1 LVIPLIE
8 KNEWRLAD
16 VIKNKA
22 LTDGVCDN
30 GIDEK
35 ARVVESKVVEIA
47 EGSSVVNNLE
57 EQAIKEILS
66 KFMSTFSRSLYHE
79 DVVRDSDGIQ
89 IRFVCVSRRRPKFG
103 EQW

>member
-1 LVIPLIE
+1 VFVFLKFTNRTKKKKEEKKELVIPLIE
-8 KNEWRLAD
+8 KNEWRLTD

-35 ARVVESKVVEIA
+35 ARESKVVEIA
-47 EGSSVVNNLE
+47 EGSGSSVVNNLE

-66 KFMSTFSRSLYHE
+66 KFMSTFFKE
-79 DVVRDSDGIQ
+79 
-89 IRFVCVSRRRPKFG
+89 FVL
-103 EQW
+103 

>member
-1 LVIPLIE
+1 VFVFLKFTNRTKKKKEEKKELVIPLIE
-8 KNEWRLAD
+8 KNEWRLTD

-47 EGSSVVNNLE
+47 EGSGSSVVNNLE

-66 KFMSTFSRSLYHE
+66 KFMSTFSRSLYYE
-79 DVVRDSDGIQ
+79 DV
-89 IRFVCVSRRRPKFG
+89 
-103 EQW
+103 